1 MDNKNLD
8 VEELSD
14 DVLGEVTGGV
24 KKAFKTSTG
33 ETVFLSSSVASAI
46 SAVNAIKA
54 VNATA
59 VTSVEDGI
67 STASR

>member
-24 KKAFKTSTG
+24 RKLYTTNDGKP
-33 ETVFLSSSVASAI
+33 VFLSESIASAI
-46 SAVNAIKA
+46 SAVNAVKA